1 MNTIEIR
8 RNVRLAAIVGAVALV
23 LGLGFALRGG
33 GAVVLA
39 LVLLVIAGAMLWTAW
54 DGRAPLVVVDAQGVR
69 LRIGRTWT
77 GLLWHEVD
85 EIEHSPRAAGEWYR
99 DGRLAVLPVDEEARV
114 AALSPMGQ
122 RIADLH
128 TRLYGVPF
136 AVPLGLTTRVVGAGE
151 NLTAALAEL
160 AADGAT
166 VVEIDPVY
174 GETAVVES
182 ASQLEVDYSAYLD
195 TVDTD
200 HEDTSEIAT
209 SRTYISTTSAPENT
223 VPVPVIG
230 LRLAVA
236 RTHLGLTH
244 EELSERTRIS
254 PGVIRSMEADDFTAC
269 GGDFYARGNLR
280 TLARVLGVPV
290 EPLLSAYERRY
301 ADAPTGPVSR
311 FASEL
316 DVSGA
321 GRRRL
326 GSATLS
332 APVLAG
338 GALAIIVAW
347 AVGRMVFTD
356 HTAAKPTAAIKLD
369 STAVTHG
376 KTSLVLTAAGGSA
389 HVSVTDGKGL
399 IVFDGTL
406 AFEQTK
412 RFKVALPV
420 HVQTSDGSVLASVG
434 HGAAT
439 PMGATGES
447 ASAVYTTAKK
457 PAKTSKK

>member
-23 LGLGFALRGG
+23 LGIGFGLRGG

-39 LVLLVIAGAMLWTAW
+39 LVLLVIAGSMLWTAW
-54 DGRAPLVVVDAQGVR
+54 DGRVPLVVVDTQGVR
-69 LRIGRTWT
+69 LRIGRTWM
-77 GLLWHEVD
+77 GLPWHEVD
-85 EIEHSPRAAGEWYR
+85 ELEHSPRAAGEWYR
-99 DGRLAVLPVDEEARV
+99 DGRLAVLPVDEAARV
-114 AALSPMGQ
+114 AELSPMGQ

-136 AVPLGLTTRVVGAGE
+136 AVPLGLTTKVVGAGE

-160 AADGAT
+160 ATDGAT

-174 GETAVVES
+174 GQTGVVEP
-182 ASQLEVDYSAYLD
+182 ASGVTVDYAGYLLE
-195 TVDTD
+195 TEN
-200 HEDTSEIAT
+200 EDTSEIDT

-280 TLARVLGVPV
+280 TLARVLAVPV
-290 EPLLSAYERRY
+290 EPLLAAYERRY

-316 DVSGA
+316 DVAGA
-321 GRRRL
+321 RRRL
-326 GSATLS
+326 GSAALS
-332 APVLAG
+332 GPVLAG

-347 AVGRMVFTD
+347 AAGRMVFTD
-356 HTAAKPTAAIKLD
+356 HTPEKPTAAIKLD

-376 KTSLVLTAAGGSA
+376 KTSLELTAAGGSA
-389 HVSVTDGKGL
+389 HISVTDGKGL

-406 AFEQTK
+406 AFDQTK
-412 RFKVALPV
+412 HFKVALPV

-434 HGAAT
+434 HGELK
-439 PMGATGES
+439 PMGTTGQP

-457 PAKTSKK
+457 HAKTSKK